1 MDYSNKTQ
9 VICCEYIFLFF
20 GSVRF
25 GSVCMLQTTR
35 RIETEKRRQLKQTK
49 INVHIMNDT
58 KGGRKTRSRARSLP
72 S

>member
-20 GSVRF
+20 RF
-25 GSVCMLQTTR
+25 SSVCMLQTPR
-35 RIETEKRRQLKQTK
+35 RTEAEKRRQLKQTK

-58 KGGRKTRSRARSLP
+58 KGGRKTRSRVRSLP